1 MPIDLSETL
10 VVGISATALFD
21 LSEADRIFKEKVTL
35 DPETAILEYRQYMLQ
50 HEDEPL
56 QDGTAMPLVKAL
68 LGLNMHQGSDDRAP
82 IVEVVVISKNSPE
95 TGFRVLKEIRRRSLA
110 ITRSAFT
117 AGEPS
122 SDYLE
127 AFYVDLFLTTDE
139 KDAQRVVDSKVCA
152 GAIVREPPITP
163 HQFSGEQVRFAFD
176 ADAVLFSEES
186 ELVNQTEGL
195 KRFWESEDMQKE
207 VPLQEGPHANLLR
220 KLSKIQERLPGRI
233 EYSPVRLA
241 IVTAR
246 NSPADMR
253 VINTIRSWDVYVDQA
268 FFLGGLQKSRF
279 LKAFKPHIFFDDQ
292 DSHLDTAALDVPS
305 AKVLYPS
312 DSPLKGI
319 FEKKANPS
327 VSPATNVPS
336 DAAASPKDP
345 ERGEGQ
351 IESSHES
358 G

>member
-10 VVGISATALFD
+10 VIGISATALFD
-21 LSEADRIFKEKVTL
+21 LSEADKVFREKKSE

-50 HEDEPL
+50 HENEPL
-56 QDGTAMPLVKAL
+56 LDGTGMPLVKAL
-68 LGLNMHQGSDDRAP
+68 LGLNKHQAKDDNNP

-95 TGFRVLKEIRRRSLA
+95 TGFRVLKEIRRRNLA

-139 KDAQRVVDSKVCA
+139 KDAQSVVDTKVCA
-152 GAIVREPPITP
+152 GAIVKGPP
-163 HQFSGEQVRFAFD
+163 SSSCELRDDQVRFAFD

-186 ELVNQTEGL
+186 EFINQTEGL
-195 KRFWESEDMQKE
+195 EKFWENEDLQQE

-241 IVTAR
+241 IMTAR
-246 NSPADMR
+246 NSPAEMR
-253 VINTIRSWDVYVDQA
+253 VINTIREWNVYIDQA

-279 LKAFKPHIFFDDQ
+279 LRAFKPHIFFDDQ

-312 DSPLKGI
+312 DSPLKRV
-319 FEKKANPS
+319 FDEKEANKS
-327 VSPATNVPS
+327 VQMTSETTT
-336 DAAASPKDP
+336 D
-345 ERGEGQ
+345 
-351 IESSHES
+351 
-358 G
+358 